1 MNPVSCASLA
11 MPLQYSQPSATA
23 KFIQPN
29 SQHKRIEHHV
39 GIFFISCS
47 RKSYGPYPWQPT
59 VKSGTNSSISHYEG
73 KRALSHIKLY
83 ALKSPKGFGPV
94 PKKKKKAKKK
104 MDTLKGIEYESEE
117 DEEGEED
124 NDVIPEVVTNRMIKR
139 IGVFVGLP
147 LAIGVSFF
155 PLFYYMKVVLKW
167 NVPDWLPFITSFF
180 TFGSAA
186 LGISYGI
193 VSSSWDPLREGSFL
207 GWTETQKNWP
217 VFWQSVWQKQGKR

>member
-1 MNPVSCASLA
+1 MNPVSCASFA
-11 MPLQYSQPSATA
+11 MPLQYSRPFASD
-23 KFIQPN
+23 KFIKPN
-29 SQHKRIEHHV
+29 SQHNRTEHIV
-39 GIFFISCS
+39 GIFVISCS

-59 VKSGTNSSISHYEG
+59 VKSLTNSSISHYEG
-73 KRALSHIKLY
+73 KRALTHIKLY
-83 ALKSPKGFGPV
+83 AVRSPKGFGPV
-94 PKKKKKAKKK
+94 PKKKKMKKK
-104 MDTLKGIEYESEE
+104 MDMLKGVDYDSEE
-117 DEEGEED
+117 DEEGEESS
-124 NDVIPEVVTNRMIKR
+124 DVIPEVVTNRMMQR
-139 IGVFVGLP
+139 IGVFVGAP
-147 LAIGVSFF
+147 LAIGIIFF

-193 VSSSWDPLREGSFL
+193 VSTSWDPLREGSFL